1 LNGMYLFRFT
11 HADTLAVCPAEK
23 CDAGHVFKRFFSNP
37 LDGKGKAVLMSL
49 RHHNTNS
56 IMKKIILIT
65 TLATFGVLQMAS
77 AGDITGVINFKGAAP
92 AEKELTP
99 IKDDPNCAAMYPGAA
114 PKTKFYVVG
123 ANGELADVIVSLK
136 GMSGKSTGASAAP
149 ATLDQK
155 GALYTPQIVAIQ
167 TGQKLIVKN
176 SDPVVHNVHTKPTA
190 NPESNQVQM
199 QGGADLTY
207 AFDKPEMFLK
217 FQCDVHPWMFAWV
230 SVFDHPYFAVSGA
243 DGKFTIKNVPAGK
256 YTLEATHRK
265 LGTQTAEIE
274 VKADGAVQGFTFEK
288 K

>member
-1 LNGMYLFRFT
+1 M
-11 HADTLAVCPAEK
+11 
-23 CDAGHVFKRFFSNP
+23 
-37 LDGKGKAVLMSL
+37 AVLISHG
-49 RHHNTNS
+49 HHNTNS
-56 IMKKIILIT
+56 IMRKNILIL
-65 TLATFGVLQMAS
+65 TLTAFGVLQMAS

-114 PKTKFYVVG
+114 PQTKFYVVS

-136 GMSGKSTGASAAP
+136 GIPGKSIGASAAT

-155 GALYTPQIVAIQ
+155 GALYTPQIIAIQ
-167 TGQKLIVKN
+167 TGQKLVVKN

-199 QGGADLTY
+199 QGGADLNYT
-207 AFDKPEMFLK
+207 FDKPEMFLK

-230 SVFDHPYFAVSGA
+230 SVFDHPFFAVSGA
-243 DGKFTIKNVPAGK
+243 DGKFAIKNVPPGK
-256 YTLEATHRK
+256 YTLEAMHRK

-274 VKADGAVQGFTFEK
+274 VKGDGAVQGFTFEK